1 MAIRLEKEFLINL
14 PQQDVW
20 NAIQSPEII
29 AEILPN
35 CKSLESISKNQY
47 TANIEIKIGPVTG
60 KYKSNLSLFDL
71 DPPSGYRFKVSGIGV
86 KGTMSGEGE
95 IKLVE
100 SDEGTKF
107 IFIAEGNVSGII
119 VRVGQRFI
127 EAAGKKLMDQGFN
140 NLKEKIAVPV

>member
-1 MAIRLEKEFLINL
+1 MAIRLEKEYLISL

-20 NAIQSPEII
+20 NAIQTPEVI

-35 CKSLESISKNQY
+35 CKSLESISENQY
-47 TANIEIKIGPVTG
+47 TANIEIKVGPVTG

-86 KGTMSGEGE
+86 KGTMSGKGE

-100 SDEGTKF
+100 SEKGTIF

-119 VRVGQRFI
+119 ARVGQRFI